1 MNQIPKMETMQI
13 NRPVTLWDIVSV
25 SILMGISIWA
35 TGAILGW
42 W

>member
-1 MNQIPKMETMQI
+1 MEQMSKGNMQTYKQ
-13 NRPVTLWDIVSV
+13 PTLWDVVSV
-25 SILMGISIWA
+25 SILMVITIGA

>member
-1 MNQIPKMETMQI
+1 MEQTPKGNVQTYKQ
-13 NRPVTLWDIVSV
+13 PTLWDVVSV